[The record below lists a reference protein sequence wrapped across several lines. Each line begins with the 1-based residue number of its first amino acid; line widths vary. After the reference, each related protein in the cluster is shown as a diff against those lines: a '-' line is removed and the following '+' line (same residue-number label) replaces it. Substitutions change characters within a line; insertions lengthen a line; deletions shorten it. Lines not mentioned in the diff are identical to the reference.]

1 MPAPL
6 AVTIPAA
13 AAGLAYLNAKGAVG
27 YDYNL
32 VTSFLSAVFRARWRE
47 MRDRLSLFYILEDA
61 ALNPKTANNIYL
73 IFEGRK
79 WTYKQTYGMALKY
92 GTWLK
97 QHHGVKAKEIVAMEF
112 GNSEKFM
119 FMWFGLWA
127 IGARPAFINYNLTG
141 KALAHCVKVSTARLL
156 VVDPQFADN
165 ITDDLKAE
173 LPGVQIEIFAPEVEA
188 KADCIEP
195 VRCPDADRSEDKAQ
209 NMALLIYTSGTT
221 GLPKPAIVSW
231 IKCIVSSGFPHRWMQ
246 MKHPDILYTSMP
258 LYHSSAALLGTLNVL
273 GSGAAVCIG
282 RKFSTKLFWPEVRAS
297 KATII
302 QYVGET
308 CRYLLAAP
316 PQIDP
321 ATGANLDIQNN
332 VRIAFGNG
340 LRPDV
345 WNAFKERFGI
355 ETIAEFYAAT
365 EGTGGSWNL
374 SRNDFTLGA
383 IGKVGFLNRTF
394 LGGQSAIVAV
404 DWEKEEPYRDPK
416 TGFARKV
423 APNEPGE
430 LLLTLDAAD
439 IEKGFQGYFNNKKAT
454 SGKILRSVL
463 VKDDAYFRTG
473 DVIRKDSEGRSYFV
487 DRIGDTFRWKS
498 ENVST
503 NEVSEVM
510 GYHAAV
516 HEANVYGV
524 ELPHHDGRAGC
535 AAVILAEPPSEQ
547 LMKSLAEHVKALP
560 KFAVPLF
567 LRVTDGGGP
576 ITGTNKQ
583 QKHTLRAEGVSP
595 EKVVGS
601 DQIYWL
607 KNGTY
612 TPFTKADW
620 EELNGGRVKL

>member
-6 AVTIPAA
+6 AVTVPAA
-13 AAGLAYLNAKGAVG
+13 TAALAYLNAKGNVG
-27 YDYNL
+27 YDYHL
-32 VTSFLSAVFRARWRE
+32 VSSFLSAVFRGKWRQFKG
-47 MRDRLSLFYILEDA
+47 RLSLFYILEEA
-61 ALNPKTANNIYL
+61 ALNPKTADNVYL
-73 IFEGRK
+73 IFEGRQ

-97 QHHGVKAKEIVAMEF
+97 NTYGVKAKEIVAMEF

-119 FMWFGLWA
+119 FMWLGLWA
-127 IGARPAFINYNLTG
+127 IGARPAFLNYNLTG
-141 KALAHCVKVSTARLL
+141 KALAHCVKVSTARLV
-156 VVDPQFADN
+156 VVDPQFSNN
-165 ITDDLKAE
+165 ITDELKGDLA
-173 LPGVQIEIFAPEVEA
+173 GVEFVIFSPDVEA
-188 KADCIEP
+188 KAECIEP
-195 VRCPDADRSEDKAQ
+195 VRSPDEDRYEDKQQ
-209 NMALLIYTSGTT
+209 NMAILIYTSGTT

-231 IKCIVSSGFPHRWMQ
+231 IKCIVSSAFPGKWLGL
-246 MKHPDILYTSMP
+246 KHPDIFYTSMP
-258 LYHSSAALLGTLNVL
+258 LYHSSAALLGTMNVM
-273 GSGAAVCIG
+273 GSGATVCIG
-282 RKFSTKLFWPEVRAS
+282 RKFSTKLFWPEVRACN
-297 KATII
+297 ATII

-316 PQIDP
+316 PQVDSL
-321 ATGANLDIQNN
+321 TGENLDLKNN
-332 VRIAFGNG
+332 VRVAFGNG

-345 WNAFKERFGI
+345 WNAFKDRFGI

-365 EGTGGSWNL
+365 EGTAGSWNL
-374 SRNDFTLGA
+374 SRNDFSLGA
-383 IGKVGFLNRTF
+383 IGRVGAISNKL
-394 LGGQSAIVAV
+394 LGGQSAIVTV
-404 DWEKEEPYRDPK
+404 DWEKEEPWRDPK
-416 TGFARKV
+416 TGLGKKV
-423 APNEPGE
+423 AVGEPGE
-430 LLLTLDAAD
+430 LLLTLDGAD

-473 DVIRKDSEGRSYFV
+473 DVVRKDSEGRTYFV

-510 GYHAAV
+510 GYHAAI

-535 AAVILAEPPSEQ
+535 AAVILAGAPSEP

-560 KFAVPLF
+560 RFAIPIF
-567 LRVTDGGGP
+567 LRITDGGGP

-583 QKHTLRAEGVSP
+583 QKHTLRAEGVDP
-595 EKVVGS
+595 AKVVGG

-607 KNGTY
+607 KNGMY
-612 TPFTKADW
+612 TPFTKRDW